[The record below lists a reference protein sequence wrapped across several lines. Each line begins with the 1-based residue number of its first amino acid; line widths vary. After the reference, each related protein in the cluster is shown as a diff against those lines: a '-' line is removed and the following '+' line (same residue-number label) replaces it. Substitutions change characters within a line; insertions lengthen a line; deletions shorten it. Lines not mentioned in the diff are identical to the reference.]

1 MAHGL
6 HSESSQYGRA
16 ESGVS
21 FRIGDYYRVWANA
34 HAKAGLKLRPLIT
47 GASDSEG
54 LNNMLQAEKV
64 EFTERF
70 YTSDLIAAIDVL
82 ENSVLVGHS
91 MGGPISFYAA
101 NQIRAISQIGAISQI
116 RAISQIKN
124 KVKLVSLC
132 STAKYQLSKINVS
145 ANYVIHHA
153 KYDVINSVS
162 NIEFCLQDHKKQLL
176 KKFLYESKQH
186 LLSADDFEHA
196 VSTDIQL
203 IREIENGNH

>member
-82 ENSVLVGHS
+82 ENTVLVGHS

-101 NQIRAISQIGAISQI
+101 NQI

>member
-101 NQIRAISQIGAISQI
+101 NQIRAISQI
-116 RAISQIKN
+116 KN

>member
-101 NQIRAISQIGAISQI
+101 NQIRAISQI
-116 RAISQIKN
+116 KN

-186 LLSADDFEHA
+186 LLSADDFDHA

>member
-82 ENSVLVGHS
+82 ENTVLVGHS

-101 NQIRAISQIGAISQI
+101 NQIRAISQIG
-116 RAISQIKN
+116 AISQIKN

>member
-82 ENSVLVGHS
+82 ENTLLVGHS
-91 MGGPISFYAA
+91 MGGPISFY
-101 NQIRAISQIGAISQI
+101 AISQIGAISQI

-153 KYDVINSVS
+153 KYDVITSVS

-186 LLSADDFEHA
+186 LLSADDFDHA